1 MDLWNSRNSYWK
13 GFLRVQLDNTFEDQ
27 LKQTWYFLIIALPAM
42 FGGLVHFLRTH
53 KTFSWKTLIIE
64 LLTSLFT
71 GYIMASLLDATSFSQ
86 GVRGAIISL
95 SGYTSVR
102 TLETISDIFIN
113 KVGDI
118 VDERK

>member
-1 MDLWNSRNSYWK
+1 MALWNNRDSYWK
-13 GFLRVQLDNTFEDQ
+13 GFLRMQLDNTFKDQ

-42 FGGLVHFLRTH
+42 LGGLVHFLRTH
-53 KTFSWKTLIIE
+53 KTFSWKTLTIE

-118 VDERK
+118 VDEHK